1 MKKKSFIF
9 NCIVCSLFAVFVL
22 LNILSE
28 NGSYSEM
35 ENRYLQGLPK
45 LSLKTIADRQFMDE
59 VEAYSNDQLMFRDF
73 FIKAKAVIERVLGK
87 KENNGVYFAKDGYL
101 LEKPAEASDEMIHKN
116 IESIKTMAAIKRFDV
131 SACIIPPAYE
141 ILQDKLPK
149 GVYKPQ
155 ISAFYNTLYSALEGS
170 RVKLV
175 DPRQILQE
183 HKNDYIYYR
192 SDHHQTAEGSYLVYQ
207 ALQEACGFTALAKD
221 EFMPEVV
228 STNFFGTTYSKGLTS
243 CPGDEITAYKTE
255 ISSRATVSF
264 YGEDKPESG
273 MFFSEHLEK
282 KDQYSYFLDGNHGLT
297 VISGGVQNGKKLA
310 LFKDSYAHSLAPFL
324 INHFES
330 IHLIDMRYFKEDPIQ
345 YVTERDITQVLVL
358 YGASTFMT
366 DSSLQSIGE
375 YGKTSRFAQIGLVKE
390 NIAVGNGYFADAAF
404 MGDSLTLGFES
415 YSGIEEAAYFCRT
428 SISVGGVFLVE
439 EDGTSLLAKL
449 SASKPKKI
457 YVMLGMNEALK
468 WSNEENIM
476 RKYNS
481 VVDSLKLENPDAVIY
496 IQSML
501 PISREKEEKS
511 KIDNAFIHHLNE
523 NLRKMAEAKHICY
536 VDVYKAVTDS
546 EGYLLDE
553 LTSDGVHLG
562 VEGCKRW
569 ADYLKTHA
577 VITEEDASSLTPDG
591 GSVFV
596 QGDYDLQAILE
607 QIQSAVQFE
616 GDIGRASAGVLL
628 KTHGIDKEM
637 VVNAWGVVGGGA
649 TAEEIALFE
658 AKDEACAKEIKAL
671 LEQYV
676 KSRTK
681 SFETYIPQEVPK
693 LKNAVF
699 YADKTFV
706 ALVVAKEASGVES
719 LLKSIKK

>member
-1 MKKKSFIF
+1 MKKKHLIF
-9 NCIVCSLFAVFVL
+9 NCIICSLFAVFVL
-22 LNILSE
+22 LNIFIA

-45 LSLKTIADRQFMDE
+45 LSLKAVADRQFMDE
-59 VEAYSNDQLMFRDF
+59 AEAYSGDQLMFRDF

-87 KENNGVYFAKDGYL
+87 KENNGVYFAKNGYL
-101 LEKPAEASDEMIHKN
+101 IEKPAEASDEMIQKN
-116 IESIKTMAAIKRFDV
+116 IDAIKALADIERFDV
-131 SACIIPPAYE
+131 ATCIIPPAYE

-155 ISAFYNTLYSALEGS
+155 IAAFYDTLYVGLEGS
-170 RVKLV
+170 RVNLV

-183 HKNDYIYYR
+183 HKDDYIYYR
-192 SDHHQTAEGSYLVYQ
+192 SDHHQTSEGSYLVYQ
-207 ALQEACGFTALAKD
+207 SLQEACGFTALEKD
-221 EFMPEVV
+221 AFSPEEV
-228 STNFFGTTYSKGLTS
+228 SSNFLGTTYSKGLTD
-243 CPGDEITAYKTE
+243 CPGDGITSYKTE
-255 ISSRATVSF
+255 INSRATVSF
-264 YGEDKPESG
+264 YGEDKSESG
-273 MFFSEHLEK
+273 MFFPEHLEK

-310 LFKDSYAHSLAPFL
+310 VFKDSYAHSLAPFL

-330 IHLIDMRYFKEDPIQ
+330 IHLIDMRYFKEDPIEYITQ
-345 YVTERDITQVLVL
+345 RDITQVLVL

-366 DSSLQSIGE
+366 DTSVQSIGA
-375 YGKTSRFAQIGLVKE
+375 YSKTSRFAQIGLVKE
-390 NIAVGNGYFADAAF
+390 SIAVGNGYFADAAF

-415 YSGIEEAAYFCRT
+415 YSGIDEAAYFCRT
-428 SISVGGVFLVE
+428 STSIGGIFLVE
-439 EDGTSLLAKL
+439 EDGTSLLNKL

-481 VVDSLKLENPDAVIY
+481 VIDSLKLENPEAVIY

-501 PISREKEEKS
+501 PISREKEAKS

-523 NLRKMAEAKHICY
+523 NLRKMAEAKHVCY
-536 VDVYKAVTDS
+536 VDVYKAVADS

-577 VITEEDASSLTPDG
+577 VITEDATSLASG
-591 GSVFV
+591 AENAFV
-596 QGDYDLQAILE
+596 QGEYDLQTVLE
-607 QIQSAVQFE
+607 QVKSVAQFE
-616 GDIGRASAGVLL
+616 GDIGKTGAGVLL
-628 KTHGIDKEM
+628 KTHGIDRALM
-637 VVNAWGVVGGGA
+637 INACGVVGGGA

-658 AKDEACAKEIKAL
+658 AKDETSAKEIKVL

-693 LKNAVF
+693 LKNAII
-699 YADKTFV
+699 YTDKTFV
-706 ALVVAKEASGVES
+706 ALVVAKNISGVETV
-719 LLKSIKK
+719 LKNIKK